1 MKKVGLYLHIP
12 FCANKCKYCSF
23 NSYAN
28 LDFLHTD
35 YLLALIKEIEIK
47 GSKKDFEI
55 DTIFIGGGTPSILE
69 NGYIS
74 RIFEA
79 IYKNFKVRED
89 AEITIEA
96 NPNSITLEKAKEWKN
111 AGINRVSVGLQSSSE
126 KVLKAIGRV
135 HTKKDYINAMRIL
148 KDVGFNSLNT
158 DLMLG
163 LPYQEKDDIKNS
175 IMLAKGL
182 GATHISY
189 YSLILEEGTPLFTL
203 VENNEIELPS
213 EDKTIKLYDFALKT
227 LEENGYHRYEVS
239 NFALKGFE
247 CRHNVN
253 CWEMHEYLGIG
264 AGANGYLNG
273 VRYGNILNV
282 QKYIENVVGGKN
294 FLEFEEKEE
303 NGELL
308 EEAIM
313 LGLRQTKGISIS
325 NLKENYNFD
334 VLIEKSKEIENLRS
348 LGLIIVENDYLKAS
362 EKGFYVLN
370 KIILDLVP

>member
-163 LPYQEKDDIKNS
+163 LPYQEKDDIKNFGD
-175 IMLAKGL
+175 A
-182 GATHISY
+182 
-189 YSLILEEGTPLFTL
+189 E
-203 VENNEIELPS
+203 
-213 EDKTIKLYDFALKT
+213 
-227 LEENGYHRYEVS
+227 
-239 NFALKGFE
+239 
-247 CRHNVN
+247 
-253 CWEMHEYLGIG
+253 
-264 AGANGYLNG
+264 AGAVVVLNAKTG
-273 VRYGNILNV
+273 ETLAMANYPN
-282 QKYIENVVGGKN
+282 YD
-294 FLEFEEKEE
+294 EKE
-303 NGELL
+303 
-308 EEAIM
+308 
-313 LGLRQTKGISIS
+313 K
-325 NLKENYNFD
+325 
-334 VLIEKSKEIENLRS
+334 V
-348 LGLIIVENDYLKAS
+348 
-362 EKGFYVLN
+362 
-370 KIILDLVP
+370 